1 MNVRGLV
8 FGGLFGGWMEHKLK
22 IWPQYFCRVAD
33 GSKTFEV
40 RKNDRGFQPG
50 DTVCL
55 REFDPGKKGYWV
67 NNDPIGPE
75 TFHEEVIGYTG
86 EKISF
91 KVGYVLPI
99 DAERV
104 VFSLLP
110 MDESNPR

>member
-1 MNVRGLV
+1 MKH
-8 FGGLFGGWMEHKLK
+8 ELK

-50 DTVCL
+50 DIVVL
-55 REFDPGKKGYWV
+55 REW
-67 NNDPIGPE
+67 NPE
-75 TFHEEVIGYTG
+75 KQVLDEHPMGHDVSYGDYTG
-86 EKISF
+86 RQLDFNI
-91 KVGYVLPI
+91 GYVLPI

-110 MDESNPR
+110 LTHTGPSRDREGKE